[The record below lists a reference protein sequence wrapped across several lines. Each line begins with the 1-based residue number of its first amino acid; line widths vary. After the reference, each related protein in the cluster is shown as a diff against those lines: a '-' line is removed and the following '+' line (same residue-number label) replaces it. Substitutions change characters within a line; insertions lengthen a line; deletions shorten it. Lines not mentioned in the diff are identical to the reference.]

1 MEMYRVGKFAKLVGV
16 HPQTV
21 KRWIYSKK
29 INAIKIGKEYRIPH
43 SELQKILG
51 DGGGNRIAIYARV
64 SSNIQKN
71 DLERQVEYLKNY
83 CKEKNYAI
91 EEIITDIGSGLN
103 ENRRGLKKLFKL
115 VKEGK
120 ISKVIIA
127 TEDRLTRFGFKYL
140 KEFFNHCGV
149 EIEVVDK
156 KNFKTPHEELVDD
169 LITIISHFAGKL
181 YGFRSHKRKKII
193 KQTKKLFSE

>member
-43 SELQKILG
+43 SELQKILRYERV
-51 DGGGNRIAIYARV
+51 NNVVIYARV
-64 SSNIQKN
+64 SGRDQKN
-71 DLERQVEYLKNY
+71 DLEGQVEYLKNY
-83 CKEKNYAI
+83 CKEKNYNI
-91 EEIITDIGSGLN
+91 KEIITDIGSGLN
-103 ENRRGLKKLFKL
+103 ENRKGLKKLFKL
-115 VKEGK
+115 VKEGEVN
-120 ISKVIIA
+120 KVVI
-127 TEDRLTRFGFKYL
+127 TTGDRLTRFGFKYL
-140 KEFFNHCGV
+140 EEFFNHCGV

-193 KQTKKLFSE
+193 KQAKKLLSE

>member
-29 INAIKIGKEYRIPH
+29 IRAIKIGKEYRIPH

-51 DGGGNRIAIYARV
+51 DRGGNRIAIYARV
-64 SSNIQKN
+64 SGRDQKN
-71 DLERQVEYLKNY
+71 DLERQLEYLKNY

-91 EEIITDIGSGLN
+91 EEIITDIGRGLN

-120 ISKVIIA
+120 INKVIIT

-149 EIEVVDK
+149 
-156 KNFKTPHEELVDD
+156 
-169 LITIISHFAGKL
+169 
-181 YGFRSHKRKKII
+181 
-193 KQTKKLFSE
+193 

>member
-29 INAIKIGKEYRIPH
+29 IRAIKIGKEYRIPH

-51 DGGGNRIAIYARV
+51 DRGGNRIAIYARV
-64 SSNIQKN
+64 SGRDQKN
-71 DLERQVEYLKNY
+71 DLERQLEYLKNY

-91 EEIITDIGSGLN
+91 EEIITDIGRGLN

-120 ISKVIIA
+120 INKVIIT